1 VLRLALRV
9 RREDAELVL
18 AELLELAPGG
28 VEEVDLG
35 DAIEYAV
42 YGAPGELPALP
53 DLRAAA
59 GAALVDV
66 STSLVA
72 DDWAE
77 RWREFHRPLVLEGAI
92 TVRPPWEPAGTTP
105 IDVVIDPGQA
115 FGTGAHAST
124 RLCLELMLEL
134 AVGRAAP
141 AGGREARGRAAGG
154 HEAGGH
160 EAGGHEAGGR
170 AAVGRAAGALL
181 DLGCGSGVLG
191 IVAARLGWSPVLAVD
206 YDVASIDA
214 ARANARANAVAL
226 DVRRLDLRTDPLPE
240 VPTVVANLL
249 SPLLIAG
256 ASRIAAGPVR
266 EVITSGI
273 LVPEADEVARA
284 FAAHGLMVTERR
296 ARGEW
301 AALVLARQRCVATE

>member
-1 VLRLALRV
+1 MLRLAVRV

-18 AELLELAPGG
+18 AELLDLAPAG

-66 STSLVA
+66 TTSLVA

-77 RWREFHRPLVLEGAI
+77 RWREFHRPVVLEGAI
-92 TVRPPWEPAGTTP
+92 TVRPPWEPAGRTP

-124 RLCLELMLEL
+124 RLCLELLL
-134 AVGRAAP
+134 AR
-141 AGGREARGRAAGG
+141 AGGRVEGVRAEGG
-154 HEAGGH
+154 LLEGG
-160 EAGGHEAGGR
+160 
-170 AAVGRAAGALL
+170 LL
-181 DLGCGSGVLG
+181 DLGCGSGILA
-191 IVAARLGWSPVLAVD
+191 IVGARLGWAPVVAVD
-206 YDVASIDA
+206 FDTASVDA
-214 ARANARANAVAL
+214 TRANARANGV
-226 DVRRLDLRTDPLPE
+226 DIEVRRLDLRTDPLPE
-240 VPTVVANLL
+240 VSTVVANLL

-256 ASRIAAGPVR
+256 ASRITAGPVR
-266 EVITSGI
+266 ELIASGI
-273 LVPEADEVARA
+273 LAPEADAVAGA
-284 FAAHGLMVTERR
+284 FAAAGFTVTDRR

-301 AALVLARQRCVATE
+301 VALALARA

>member
-1 VLRLALRV
+1 VLRLAIRV
-9 RREDAELVL
+9 RREDAEVVL

-28 VEEVDLG
+28 VEEVELG

-53 DLRAAA
+53 DVKAAA
-59 GAALVDV
+59 GGALVEVRTTEVD
-66 STSLVA
+66 

-92 TVRPPWEPAGTTP
+92 TVRPPWEPPGTTP

-134 AVGRAAP
+134 ARSHSGRASSS
-141 AGGREARGRAAGG
+141 
-154 HEAGGH
+154 
-160 EAGGHEAGGR
+160 
-170 AAVGRAAGALL
+170 GALL

-191 IVAARLGWSPVLAVD
+191 IVAARLGWAPVIAVD
-206 YDVASIDA
+206 NDA
-214 ARANARANAVAL
+214 ASVEATGANARANDVVL
-226 DVRRLDLRTDPLPE
+226 DVRRLDLRTSPLPE
-240 VPTVVANLL
+240 ASVIVANLL
-249 SPLLIAG
+249 SPLLIAC
-256 ASRIAAGPVR
+256 APRLAAVPARHVIA
-266 EVITSGI
+266 SGI
-273 LVPEADEVARA
+273 LVPEADDVARA
-284 FAAHGLMVTERR
+284 FAAHGLGVAARR

-301 AALVLARQRCVATE
+301 AALLLDRDDS